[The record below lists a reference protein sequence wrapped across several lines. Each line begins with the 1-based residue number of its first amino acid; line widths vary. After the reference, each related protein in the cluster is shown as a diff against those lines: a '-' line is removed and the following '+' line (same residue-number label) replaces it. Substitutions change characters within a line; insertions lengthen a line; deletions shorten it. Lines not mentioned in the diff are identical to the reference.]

1 MSKAYKCDICGDL
14 FETINYVKIDKNK
27 DAYIELCGT
36 RYDICPNCISAIQ
49 STINGLSKSNRV
61 NISCDTCKPDP
72 FENYPCPLKE
82 VCGKV
87 HNNLEAKK

>member
-14 FETINYVKIDKNK
+14 FESINCVKIDKNK
-27 DAYIELCGT
+27 LAYLELCGT

-49 STINGLSKSNRV
+49 SSINDLSKSNHV
-61 NISCDTCKPDP
+61 NINCDTCKPNP
-72 FENYPCPLKE
+72 LENNPCSLKE

-87 HNNLEAKK
+87 Q